1 MGKKINLKK
10 ELGLDGMQSLVN
22 QLQSQAGEGEIDAS
36 LIDQIASAVNVA
48 VDQAG
53 NVNET
58 IDDAVASSGAEPKPA
73 SAPKSAPTGE
83 EGVEEDDELAKSA
96 PAASRSPGP
105 AVFVSDDDEIA
116 SKMPEFIK
124 ALESGKLKKAQQLMN
139 NDQADFDRAFSAACR
154 NVLDDA
160 GITYKNMRKLHSA
173 APDIDPTDNS
183 QLRKSLTTSSGFTGV
198 YLHRLAKLM
207 MPVYAGL
214 RRRIPAS
221 TPGVGSDQ
229 AIWRVQ
235 QGFQSLSFANL
246 MSVGEAAIGEEV
258 SESATEFTVPFID
271 LSLND
276 KVSLKATAAAR
287 GYDDPMQIAIIRVM
301 AAMLQAEER
310 NLIGSN
316 RAAIAAPGKPTVS
329 AAGTGTVGSAT
340 AKFYVTALT
349 YRGWLAG
356 STGGTGAVGETEAG
370 TVSDAI
376 DLSGKESVTL
386 TWAAV
391 PGAVAYNVFY
401 NASSTTKWYCSTVLR
416 NSATYT
422 ALPASGNAPPAAT
435 TAANANGF
443 EGLISWAEL
452 STIYSNSIYNKVSPD
467 SLDNAAMTATASG
480 ISELDALLESLW
492 GTWQIAPSILVTSPS
507 VVGKITNLLMGLNSG
522 GTYRI
527 EVSQERGTM
536 RGGAFVSGYVNKY
549 APFADGTPRYI
560 DIIPHPYMPAGKALL
575 LSETIPY
582 SMSREARGFGI
593 ETLIPYT
600 YFPLAASTIS
610 YPFAVTCSEVLE
622 CYHPAAQTA
631 LTNIAA

>member
-1 MGKKINLKK
+1 MGKKVNLKK
-10 ELGLDGMQSLVN
+10 ELGLDGVQSLVN
-22 QLQSQAGEGEIDAS
+22 QLQAQAGEGEIDAS

-58 IDDAVASSGAEPKPA
+58 VDDAVASSGAEPKPA
-73 SAPKSAPTGE
+73 AAPKFAPTDE
-83 EGVEEDDELAKSA
+83 AGVEDEDLEKSA
-96 PAASRSPGP
+96 PAASRTAAP

-116 SKMPEFIK
+116 AKIPEFIK

-154 NVLDDA
+154 HVLDDA
-160 GITYKNMRKLHSA
+160 GITYKNMRKLHSS

-183 QLRKSLTTSSGFTGV
+183 QLRKSLTASSGFTGV

-246 MSVGEAAIGEEV
+246 MSVGEAAIGEEI

-276 KVSLKATAAAR
+276 RVSLKATAAAR

-316 RAAIAAPGKPTVS
+316 RAAIAAPAKPSTLT

-356 STGGTGAVGETEAG
+356 STGGTGAVGETEASV
-370 TVSDAI
+370 VSDAI
-376 DLSGKESVTL
+376 DLSAKASVTIG
-386 TWAAV
+386 WDAV
-391 PGAVAYNVFY
+391 PGAVAYNVYY

-416 NSATYT
+416 NSVTYT

-480 ISELDALLESLW
+480 IAELDALLESLW

-631 LTNIAA
+631 MTNIAA